1 MKEWKNRL
9 LGRPVTFLQNQRG
22 ITGLE
27 TAIVLFSF
35 AVLDTGLLSSKKSK
49 EATLGGLEETSATL
63 SLRGQ
68 VIAVANT
75 GTTSVDTVKFTIAP
89 ASTAS
94 ETVDLSNTGTVI
106 TYLDEDQGINRGNPQ
121 SFDGDADTAEC
132 SWSSS

>member
-9 LGRPVTFLQNQRG
+9 LGRPVTFLQNQWG

-27 TAIVLFSF
+27 TAIVLTAFV
-35 AVLDTGLLSSKKSK
+35 VLDTGLLSSEKSK

-75 GTTSVDTVKFTIAP
+75 GTTSVDTVKFTR
-89 ASTAS
+89 ASFYR
-94 ETVDLSNTGTVI
+94 LG
-106 TYLDEDQGINRGNPQ
+106 NRRPLQHWHRDNLPR
-121 SFDGDADTAEC
+121 
-132 SWSSS
+132 

>member
-22 ITGLE
+22 ITWLE

-75 GTTSVDTVKFTIAP
+75 GTTSVDTVKFTRAN
-89 ASTAS
+89 
-94 ETVDLSNTGTVI
+94 LYRLG
-106 TYLDEDQGINRGNPQ
+106 NRRPLQHWHRDNLPR
-121 SFDGDADTAEC
+121 
-132 SWSSS
+132 